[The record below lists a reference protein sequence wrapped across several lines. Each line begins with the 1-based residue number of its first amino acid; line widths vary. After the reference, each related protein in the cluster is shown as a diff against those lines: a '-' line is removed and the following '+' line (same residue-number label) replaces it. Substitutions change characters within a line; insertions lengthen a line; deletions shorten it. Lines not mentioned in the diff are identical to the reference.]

1 MAPLPP
7 VGIDLHDLVPG
18 DSPDSSLKYHP
29 LKSCMQNTGCLR
41 GFSPPHTSDFH
52 SPCWGQGGKV
62 ISIPQQGHFSSPMFA
77 ELVLT
82 WELGRKHLPT
92 LAVCGPSPPC
102 LAWLTAS
109 CTLVPGHLLQEALPL
124 CFSLSLPL
132 SHRREIFALDFCLC
146 PCLGQGP
153 HALCSGEWGGFAPIQ
168 VPRAS
173 LLFLLSISHC
183 IPSCV
188 NPSGWVK
195 TLQ

>member
-7 VGIDLHDLVPG
+7 GGVDLHDLIPG

-29 LKSCMQNTGCLR
+29 LKSWLQNTGCLR
-41 GFSPPHTSDFH
+41 GFFPTHIRFSFPLLGS
-52 SPCWGQGGKV
+52 GR
-62 ISIPQQGHFSSPMFA
+62 QGHFNSPARSFQF
-77 ELVLT
+77 
-82 WELGRKHLPT
+82 PN
-92 LAVCGPSPPC
+92 VCGAGADLGAGQKAPAHPCPMWPIPSLPC
-102 LAWLTAS
+102 LAHCLLYSGPRSPPPGSPSSVLLSVTA
-109 CTLVPGHLLQEALPL
+109 P
-124 CFSLSLPL
+124 
-132 SHRREIFALDFCLC
+132 SHCSEIFALDFCLC

-153 HALCSGEWGGFAPIQ
+153 HALCSVEWGGFAPIQ

-173 LLFLLSISHC
+173 LLFLLSLSHC